1 MHYWIENHKNER
13 ALIIITMIFS
23 LRIHTLH
30 PARLRCPLDSPGKN
44 TRVDCHALLQG
55 IFPTQELNLNLLCL
69 LRWQACSL
77 SRVPP
82 GKPNYT
88 LSSVQSLSRVQHFA
102 TRGLQHSR
110 LPCPSPDPRGCSNSC
125 PSG

>member
-69 LRWQACSL
+69 LRWQAVFITEPPRKPDILKSQHKEKRLSL
-77 SRVPP
+77 RGFRADVLGQGLVRVLVREV
-82 GKPNYT
+82 KVIDYKI
-88 LSSVQSLSRVQHFA
+88 
-102 TRGLQHSR
+102 
-110 LPCPSPDPRGCSNSC
+110 
-125 PSG
+125 